1 MIILG
6 DAAGRIVRMLIQT
19 VLGFMIGDKFHETL
33 GVLCEQNHG
42 RRSPMRRLLWSV
54 VHCPPLSPFL
64 SMDAM
69 SYQSDNNLQAALKAC
84 KSSFLSVG
92 FFSFFVN
99 ALMLVP
105 TFYMIQVSGR
115 VVPSSS
121 TSTLLMLTLIMT
133 VLVVTM
139 GALEWVRS
147 RIMVRISNRLD
158 VLLSRDVYRAS
169 FKRALSSGGAD
180 ATAQSLSDLTSLRQF
195 FTGSG
200 LFAFFDAPWFPIYT
214 IVMFLFHPWFGWITL
229 GCGAVLAI
237 LAVVNHRVTG
247 QALATANKE
256 NVASN
261 VVTTKTLR
269 NAEVIESM
277 GMLETLMN
285 RWAKRQRNVMLLQ
298 SNASDKGGVVSS
310 TSKTFRTW
318 SQSIMLATG
327 AYLVITHEIN
337 PGLLMAGSLLLGR
350 ALAPIDQM
358 IGNWKG
364 FVAAKV
370 QYDRL
375 NKVMDD
381 LKNEPERMPLPAPE
395 GHIQVENLIV
405 APPGSKAPVLRSI
418 SFVAPAGS
426 IVGIVGP
433 SAAGKSTL
441 VRALM
446 GIWPPQH
453 GVVRLDGADIAT
465 WDKQALG
472 PYVGYLPQ
480 DIELFEGSISENIA
494 RFDKVDPEKVVEAA
508 QMAGVHEMILM
519 QPDGYDTVIGSEGV
533 NLSGGQRQRIGLA
546 RALYGKPRLIVLD
559 EPNSNLDDVGEKAL
573 GIALQK
579 VKESG
584 ATVFIV
590 SHRPNIL
597 SRLDRVL
604 VMAGG
609 TISLY
614 GERDKVIAQL
624 AQQQA
629 GNQPRVAKAA
639 PPAGPAAPTAP
650 AGPAAPGAPAAP
662 TPPVAPAG
670 GNPAAPSPATPN
682 GV

>member
-1 MIILG
+1 MG
-6 DAAGRIVRMLIQT
+6 V
-19 VLGFMIGDKFHETL
+19 TL
-33 GVLCEQNHG
+33 PAV
-42 RRSPMRRLLWSV
+42 
-54 VHCPPLSPFL
+54 FAYL
-64 SMDAM
+64 SMDTM
-69 SYQSDNNLQAALKAC
+69 SSQPENNLQAALKAC

-99 ALMLVP
+99 TLMLVP

-115 VVPSSS
+115 VVPSGSA
-121 TSTLLMLTLIMT
+121 STLLMLTLILT
-133 VLVVTM
+133 ILLLTL
-139 GALEWVRS
+139 GSLEWVRS

-169 FKRALSSGGAD
+169 FKRALLSGGGD
-180 ATAQSLSDLTSLRQF
+180 ATAQSLNDLTSLRQF
-195 FTGSG
+195 FTGPG
-200 LFAFFDAPWFPIYT
+200 VFAFFDAPWFPIYT
-214 IVMFLFHPWFGWITL
+214 VIMFLFHPWFGWMTL
-229 GCGAVLAI
+229 GCGVILAVLAVI
-237 LAVVNHRVTG
+237 NHRVTG
-247 QALATANKE
+247 QALASANKE

-261 VVTTKTLR
+261 VITTKTLR

-298 SNASDKGGVVSS
+298 SQASDKGGIVSS
-310 TSKTFRTW
+310 VSKMFRTW
-318 SQSIMLATG
+318 SQSIMLAIG

-350 ALAPIDQM
+350 ALSPIDQM
-358 IGNWKG
+358 INSWKG

-375 NKVMDD
+375 SKVMDD
-381 LKNEPERMPLPAPE
+381 LNKEPERMPLPAPE
-395 GHIQVENLIV
+395 GNIQVENLIV
-405 APPGSKAPVLRSI
+405 APPGAKAPVLRSI
-418 SFVAPAGS
+418 SFVVPAGS

-453 GVVRLDGADIAT
+453 GVVRLDGADIAS

-519 QPDGYDTVIGSEGV
+519 LPDGYDTVIGSDGV

-546 RALYGKPRLIVLD
+546 RAIYGKPRLIVLD
-559 EPNSNLDDVGEKAL
+559 EPNSNLDDVGERAL
-573 GIALQK
+573 GVALQK
-579 VKESG
+579 LKETG

-597 SRLDRVL
+597 TRLDRIL
-604 VMAGG
+604 VMASG
-609 TISLY
+609 TISHY
-614 GERDKVIAQL
+614 GERDRVIAEL
-624 AQQQA
+624 AAQQAKLQQRASQA
-629 GNQPRVAKAA
+629 AAPQPPATTPVAPNSA
-639 PPAGPAAPTAP
+639 PPAPGATAPTVTTST
-650 AGPAAPGAPAAP
+650 GA
-662 TPPVAPAG
+662 
-670 GNPAAPSPATPN
+670 
-682 GV
+682 

>member
-1 MIILG
+1 
-6 DAAGRIVRMLIQT
+6 
-19 VLGFMIGDKFHETL
+19 
-33 GVLCEQNHG
+33 
-42 RRSPMRRLLWSV
+42 
-54 VHCPPLSPFL
+54 
-64 SMDAM
+64 M
-69 SYQSDNNLQAALKAC
+69 SSLSDNNLQAALKAC
-84 KSSFLSVG
+84 KSSFLAVG

-105 TFYMIQVSGR
+105 TFYMIQISGR

-121 TSTLLMLTLIMT
+121 TSTLLMLTLILT

-139 GALEWVRS
+139 GSLEWVRS

-169 FKRALSSGGAD
+169 FKRALNSGGSD
-180 ATAQSLSDLTSLRQF
+180 ATAQSLNDLTALRQF

-214 IVMFLFHPWFGWITL
+214 VVMFLFHPWFGFMTL
-229 GCGAVLAI
+229 ACGLVLGV
-237 LAVVNHRVTG
+237 LAVVNHRLTANV
-247 QALATANKE
+247 LASANKE

-261 VVTTKTLR
+261 MVTTKTLR

-285 RWAKRQRNVMLLQ
+285 RWAKRQRRIMMLQ
-298 SNASDKGGVVSS
+298 SEASDKGGIVTSI
-310 TSKTFRTW
+310 SKTFRTW
-318 SQSIMLATG
+318 SQSIMLAIG

-358 IGNWKG
+358 ISSWKG

-375 NKVMDD
+375 SKVMDD
-381 LKNEPERMPLPAPE
+381 LSNEPERMPLPAPE
-395 GHIQVENLIV
+395 GQIQVENLVV
-405 APPGSKAPVLRSI
+405 APPGAKAPVIRNI
-418 SFVAPAGS
+418 SFVVPAGS

-453 GVVRLDGADIAT
+453 GVVRLDGADISS

-472 PYVGYLPQ
+472 QYVGYLPQ

-494 RFDKVDPEKVVEAA
+494 RFDKIDPEKVVHAA
-508 QMAGVHEMILM
+508 QMAGVHEMVLM
-519 QPDGYDTVIGSEGV
+519 LPDGYDTIIGSEGI

-546 RALYGKPRLIVLD
+546 RAIYGNPRLIVLD
-559 EPNSNLDDVGEKAL
+559 EPNSNLDDVGERAL
-573 GIALQK
+573 GVALQK
-579 VKESG
+579 LKETG

-597 SRLDRVL
+597 TRLDRIL

-614 GERDKVIAQL
+614 GERDRVIAEL
-624 AQQQA
+624 AAQQAKGQ
-629 GNQPRVAKAA
+629 QRVAQAA
-639 PPAGPAAPTAP
+639 QPQPSAA
-650 AGPAAPGAPAAP
+650 APAAP
-662 TPPVAPAG
+662 PPASPAPAA
-670 GNPAAPSPATPN
+670 AAPVVPTST

>member
-1 MIILG
+1 
-6 DAAGRIVRMLIQT
+6 
-19 VLGFMIGDKFHETL
+19 
-33 GVLCEQNHG
+33 
-42 RRSPMRRLLWSV
+42 
-54 VHCPPLSPFL
+54 
-64 SMDAM
+64 M
-69 SYQSDNNLQAALKAC
+69 SYQSENNLQAALRAC

-105 TFYMIQVSGR
+105 TFFMIQVSGR

-133 VLVVTM
+133 LLVITM

-169 FKRALSSGGAD
+169 FKRALNSGGAD
-180 ATAQSLSDLTSLRQF
+180 ATAQSLNDLTSLRQF
-195 FTGSG
+195 FTGPG

-214 IVMFLFHPWFGWITL
+214 VVMFLFHPWFGWMTL
-229 GCGAVLAI
+229 GCGLVLAV
-237 LAVVNHRVTG
+237 LAVVNHKVTG
-247 QALATANKE
+247 SALATANKE

-277 GMLETLMN
+277 GMLDTLMN
-285 RWAKRQRNVMLLQ
+285 RWAKRQRNIMLLQ
-298 SNASDKGGVVSS
+298 SDASDKGGVVSS
-310 TSKTFRTW
+310 TSKTFRIW
-318 SQSIMLATG
+318 SQSIMLAIG
-327 AYLVITHEIN
+327 AYLVVTHEIN

-350 ALAPIDQM
+350 ALSPIDQM
-358 IGNWKG
+358 ISSWKG

-395 GHIQVENLIV
+395 GHIQVENLVV
-405 APPGSKAPVLRSI
+405 APPGAKAAVIRSI

-453 GVVRLDGADIAT
+453 GVVRLDGADIAS
-465 WDKQALG
+465 WDKQELG

-494 RFDKVDPEKVVEAA
+494 RFDKVDPDKVVNAA

-519 QPDGYDTVIGSEGV
+519 LPDGYDTVIGSDGV

-546 RALYGKPRLIVLD
+546 RAIYGNPRLIVLD
-559 EPNSNLDDVGEKAL
+559 EPNSNLDDVGERAL
-573 GIALQK
+573 GVALQK
-579 VKESG
+579 LKETG

-597 SRLDRVL
+597 TRLDRIL

-614 GERDKVIAQL
+614 GERDRVIAEL
-624 AQQQA
+624 AAQQ
-629 GNQPRVAKAA
+629 AKAQQRVA
-639 PPAGPAAPTAP
+639 PPAGPQP
-650 AGPAAPGAPAAP
+650 
-662 TPPVAPAG
+662 
-670 GNPAAPSPATPN
+670 PAAPSAAPNSAPPAAPAPAPAPSTST
-682 GV
+682 GA

>member
-1 MIILG
+1 
-6 DAAGRIVRMLIQT
+6 
-19 VLGFMIGDKFHETL
+19 
-33 GVLCEQNHG
+33 
-42 RRSPMRRLLWSV
+42 
-54 VHCPPLSPFL
+54 
-64 SMDAM
+64 M
-69 SYQSDNNLQAALKAC
+69 SSNSENNLQAALRAC

-105 TFYMIQVSGR
+105 TFFMIQVSGR

-121 TSTLLMLTLIMT
+121 TSTLLMLSLILT
-133 VLVVTM
+133 VLLLTM

-169 FKRALSSGGAD
+169 FKRALTSGGAD
-180 ATAQSLSDLTSLRQF
+180 ATAQSLNDLTALRQF
-195 FTGSG
+195 FTGPG

-214 IVMFLFHPWFGWITL
+214 IVMFLFHPWFGWMTL
-229 GCGAVLAI
+229 ACGAVLSV

-247 QALATANKE
+247 QALAAANRE

-285 RWAKRQRNVMLLQ
+285 RWAKRQRNVMMLQ
-298 SNASDKGGVVSS
+298 SQASDKGGVVSS

-318 SQSIMLATG
+318 SQSMMLAIG
-327 AYLVITHEIN
+327 AYLVINHEIN

-350 ALAPIDQM
+350 ALSPIDQM
-358 IGNWKG
+358 IGSWKG

-381 LKNEPERMPLPAPE
+381 LNKEPERMPLPAPE

-405 APPGSKAPVLRSI
+405 APPGAKAPVLRSI

-453 GVVRLDGADIAT
+453 GVVRLDGADIAS

-494 RFDKVDPEKVVEAA
+494 RFDKVDPEKVVQAA

-519 QPDGYDTVIGSEGV
+519 LPDGYDTVIGSEGV

-546 RALYGKPRLIVLD
+546 RAIYGNPRLIVLD
-559 EPNSNLDDVGEKAL
+559 EPNSNLDDVGERAL
-573 GIALQK
+573 GVALQK
-579 VKESG
+579 LKETG

-597 SRLDRVL
+597 TRLDRIL

-614 GERDKVIAQL
+614 GERDRVIAEL
-624 AQQQA
+624 AAQQAKLQQRGAPAAAAQA
-629 GNQPRVAKAA
+629 
-639 PPAGPAAPTAP
+639 PATAPTAP
-650 AGPAAPGAPAAP
+650 PAPDAAPAAP
-662 TPPVAPAG
+662 AAVVPAPTTTGA
-670 GNPAAPSPATPN
+670 
-682 GV
+682 

>member
-1 MIILG
+1 
-6 DAAGRIVRMLIQT
+6 
-19 VLGFMIGDKFHETL
+19 
-33 GVLCEQNHG
+33 
-42 RRSPMRRLLWSV
+42 
-54 VHCPPLSPFL
+54 
-64 SMDAM
+64 MDTM
-69 SYQSDNNLQAALKAC
+69 SSNSENNLQAALRAC

-105 TFYMIQVSGR
+105 TFFMIQVSGR

-121 TSTLLMLTLIMT
+121 TSTLLMLSLILT
-133 VLVVTM
+133 VLLLTM

-169 FKRALSSGGAD
+169 FKRALTSGGAD
-180 ATAQSLSDLTSLRQF
+180 ATAQSLNDLTALRQF
-195 FTGSG
+195 FTGPG

-214 IVMFLFHPWFGWITL
+214 IVMFLFHPWFGWMTL
-229 GCGAVLAI
+229 ACGAVLSV

-247 QALATANKE
+247 QALAAANRE

-285 RWAKRQRNVMLLQ
+285 RWAKRQRNVMMLQ
-298 SNASDKGGVVSS
+298 SQASDKGGVVSS

-318 SQSIMLATG
+318 SQSMMLAIG
-327 AYLVITHEIN
+327 AYLVINHEIN

-350 ALAPIDQM
+350 ALSPIDQM
-358 IGNWKG
+358 IGSWKG

-381 LKNEPERMPLPAPE
+381 LNKEPERMPLPAPE

-405 APPGSKAPVLRSI
+405 APPGAKAPVLRSI

-453 GVVRLDGADIAT
+453 GVVRLDGADIAS

-494 RFDKVDPEKVVEAA
+494 RFDKVDPEKVVQAA

-519 QPDGYDTVIGSEGV
+519 LPDGYDTVIGSEGV

-546 RALYGKPRLIVLD
+546 RAIYGNPRLIVLD
-559 EPNSNLDDVGEKAL
+559 EPNSNLDDVGERAL
-573 GIALQK
+573 GVALQK
-579 VKESG
+579 LKETG

-597 SRLDRVL
+597 TRLDRIL

-614 GERDKVIAQL
+614 GERDRVIAEL
-624 AQQQA
+624 AAQQAKLQQRGAPAAAAQA
-629 GNQPRVAKAA
+629 
-639 PPAGPAAPTAP
+639 PATAPTAP
-650 AGPAAPGAPAAP
+650 PAPDAAPAAP
-662 TPPVAPAG
+662 
-670 GNPAAPSPATPN
+670 AAVVPATTST
-682 GV
+682 GA

>member
-1 MIILG
+1 
-6 DAAGRIVRMLIQT
+6 
-19 VLGFMIGDKFHETL
+19 
-33 GVLCEQNHG
+33 
-42 RRSPMRRLLWSV
+42 
-54 VHCPPLSPFL
+54 
-64 SMDAM
+64 M
-69 SYQSDNNLQAALKAC
+69 SYLSENNLQAALRAC

-105 TFYMIQVSGR
+105 TFFMIQVSGR

-121 TSTLLMLTLIMT
+121 LSTLIMLTVIMT
-133 VLVVTM
+133 VLVITM

-169 FKRALSSGGAD
+169 FKRALTSGGSD
-180 ATAQSLSDLTSLRQF
+180 ATAQSLNDLTSLRQF
-195 FTGSG
+195 FTGPG

-214 IVMFLFHPWFGWITL
+214 IVMFLFHPLFGWITL
-229 GCGAVLAI
+229 ACGLVLTC
-237 LAVVNHRVTG
+237 LAVINHRVTG
-247 QALATANKE
+247 KALASANKE

-261 VVTTKTLR
+261 VITTKTLR

-277 GMLETLMN
+277 GMLETLIN
-285 RWAKRQRNVMLLQ
+285 RWAKRQRNIMLLQ
-298 SNASDKGGVVSS
+298 SDASDKGGIVSS
-310 TSKTFRTW
+310 TSKTFRIW

-327 AYLVITHEIN
+327 GYLVITHQIN

-350 ALAPIDQM
+350 ALSPIDQM
-358 IGNWKG
+358 ISSWKG

-375 NKVMDD
+375 SKVMDD

-405 APPGSKAPVLRSI
+405 APPGAKAPVIRSI

-453 GVVRLDGADIAT
+453 GVVRLDGADIAS

-494 RFDKVDPEKVVEAA
+494 RFDKIDPEKVVEAA

-519 QPDGYDTVIGSEGV
+519 LPDGYDTVIGSDGV

-546 RALYGKPRLIVLD
+546 RAIYGNPRLVVLD
-559 EPNSNLDDVGEKAL
+559 EPNSNLDDVGERAL

-579 VKESG
+579 LKATG

-597 SRLDRVL
+597 TRLDRIL
-604 VMAGG
+604 VMSGG

-614 GERDKVIAQL
+614 GERDRVIAEL
-624 AQQQA
+624 AAQQAKGQ
-629 GNQPRVAKAA
+629 QRVAQPAPGQ
-639 PPAGPAAPTAP
+639 PPATPPAAPDATP
-650 AGPAAPGAPAAP
+650 PAAPAAAPA
-662 TPPVAPAG
+662 TTT
-670 GNPAAPSPATPN
+670 ST